1 MGPGHQSAGR
11 QWLNSSCIAAAPG
24 AHHPQASPRSVWSPC
39 FSLHAQAAKS
49 RTARRSCYRRPLENL
64 VERRED
70 KERKECRADEA
81 EPSRVK
87 RAACPIPRQ
96 TTELAQTVYIL

>member
-1 MGPGHQSAGR
+1 MARFARGGATLKNLIKRR
-11 QWLNSSCIAAAPG
+11 QD
-24 AHHPQASPRSVWSPC
+24 
-39 FSLHAQAAKS
+39 
-49 RTARRSCYRRPLENL
+49 E
-64 VERRED
+64 
-70 KERKECRADEA
+70 ERKECRADEA